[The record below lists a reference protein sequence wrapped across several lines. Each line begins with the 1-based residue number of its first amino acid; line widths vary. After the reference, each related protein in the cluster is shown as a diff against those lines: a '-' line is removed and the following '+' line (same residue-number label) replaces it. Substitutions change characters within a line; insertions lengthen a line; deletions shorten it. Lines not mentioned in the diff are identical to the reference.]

1 MGGDSASKHKEAAM
15 TDQIKNIPEFSKNLH
30 ATLGLPNVKQ
40 LSAEQKKKIKQ
51 HLHKMYVGLVF
62 ANWAN
67 GENVKLGTAKQ
78 KALEQLTA
86 FAKTMEKDKQKNAV
100 AFEIAQQ
107 VAELKKFVS
116 KQIMGSASSE
126 LVLDKKVMPA
136 YKAFGEKMMRDNM
149 RSIREMFEHE
159 QEKVKENNARVQS
172 QAKPDQKQILQTLLQ
187 QQMQYAA

>member
-1 MGGDSASKHKEAAM
+1 M
-15 TDQIKNIPEFSKNLH
+15 TNQIKNIPEFSKNLH

-40 LSAEQKKKIKQ
+40 LNTEQKKKIKQ

-149 RSIREMFEHE
+149 RSVREMFEHE

-172 QAKPDQKQILQTLLQ
+172 QAKPDQKQILQALLQ